1 MKGYDYFYYLN
12 GHFPPDNYSITLGKP
27 KTHGFA
33 QADQKMFSMN
43 DLEVVNHK
51 C

>member
-1 MKGYDYFYYLN
+1 MKGYDYFYNLN
-12 GHFPPDNYSITLGKP
+12 GHFLPDDYSITLGKP
-27 KTHGFA
+27 KIHDFA